1 MIGFFFFSFLIHFFS
16 LETWQYSANNETIII
31 DIPVITFK
39 CVGMCVCVCVC
50 VCVYLRK
57 NQ

>member
-39 CVGMCVCVCVC
+39 CVDVCVCVC